1 MTKKKPR
8 KVLPLT
14 EQEQRRKNLLETI
27 RWFADQPRQS
37 WQDPFV
43 VEEVRE
49 FADGV
54 MIVHT
59 SDGRFTIFL
68 SLERIRFVEGLFFHR
83 ASRRVD
89 LPENTG
95 LIMAKPTHKAWQDV
109 LVYAKE
115 SLTTSQGPVPWHPY
129 GLSRPSVFTC

>member
-1 MTKKKPR
+1 MTKKKQR
-8 KVLPLT
+8 KVPLLT
-14 EQEQRRKNLLETI
+14 EPEQRRETLLGVI
-27 RWFADQPRQS
+27 RWYASQPRKP

-54 MIVHT
+54 MIVQT

-68 SLERIRFVEGLFFHR
+68 NLERIRFVEGLFFHR
-83 ASRRVD
+83 SSRRVD

-95 LIMAKPTHKAWQDV
+95 LIVAKPLHRSWNDV
-109 LVYAKE
+109 LAYAKDM
-115 SLTTSQGPVPWHPY
+115 LATPQGPVPWHPY
-129 GLSRPSVFTC
+129 GLSKPSVFTC